1 MLLYETPRGCD
12 VLQVVVPGSHH
23 ARIPLPSNDS
33 GDPAGH
39 KRVLHPKMRAGD
51 LLLFMGGAT
60 TYARCVVS
68 CPLLLDISDGWR
80 AVL

>member
-1 MLLYETPRGCD
+1 MRRAD
-12 VLQVVVPGSHH
+12 VQVVVPGSHH

-39 KRVLHPKMRAGD
+39 KRVLHPRMRAGD

-60 TYARCVVS
+60 T
-68 CPLLLDISDGWR
+68 
-80 AVL
+80 

>member
-1 MLLYETPRGCD
+1 ML
-12 VLQVVVPGSHH
+12 VQVVVPGSHH

-60 TYARCVVS
+60 T
-68 CPLLLDISDGWR
+68 
-80 AVL
+80 